1 MPLNIYFIHK
11 LSRILR
17 IYGKTFL
24 WHLSTKDISALDAW
38 INQISGT
45 ICLHLIYIKALS
57 NENSV
62 FQAFSLAPRA
72 HPRNSP
78 FDDKCILPR
87 VSLLFYFDWF
97 NNFLFFP
104 FKSREVSF
112 WMKNYYFSSSRRR
125 RGGESSW
132 IWLTVFRGPKMR
144 LARELIGEQKNFL
157 RLRTTRT
164 HKKNRRW
171 QRVFFRFA
179 EKNFLFSTSERKA
192 RWKSRKIPFSHFAS
206 VSPPSPHFNQ
216 HKKTPTRESLDDGF
230 IWTRAGC
237 SQHG

>member
-1 MPLNIYFIHK
+1 MHFALLCCCVSLFDAFEYLLYSQT

-62 FQAFSLAPRA
+62 FQAFSLAPLA

-78 FDDKCILPR
+78 FDDKCVLPR

-164 HKKNRRW
+164 QKKIGGGSECFSASPRKTFCSAR
-171 QRVFFRFA
+171 QRGKGEMEKQENSIFA
-179 EKNFLFSTSERKA
+179 LCLCLTA
-192 RWKSRKIPFSHFAS
+192 VAS
-206 VSPPSPHFNQ
+206 
-216 HKKTPTRESLDDGF
+216 L
-230 IWTRAGC
+230 
-237 SQHG
+237 